1 MSIHIYH
8 ITMKTIFSAAW
19 LVIYLLTV
27 SECSTLQVVGV
38 EGQNVT
44 LPCRYDAS
52 NHGVLPMCWGRGA
65 LPSSGCDNQI
75 LSSDGSAVKK
85 RTSIRYLL
93 SGDLKQGDI
102 SLTILNTTERDAGL
116 YGCRVKMP
124 GWFNDMK
131 SEVRLNV
138 EKTFLPTTNRIPDHV
153 AVTPASHSQADTG
166 DTGQQME
173 AAAVIGSSGETLTV
187 PSQFTYISLTVSVKV
202 ATLLLLL
209 FSAFLGVRHLL
220 KKTRS
225 QPVHSG
231 GGVEDVI
238 CTATDVMVGRKKE
251 RATPSPVPQEVDY
264 GRVEMTV
271 AL

>member
-1 MSIHIYH
+1 M
-8 ITMKTIFSAAW
+8 ITSRS
-19 LVIYLLTV
+19 LCVPV
-27 SECSTLQVVGV
+27 SQCGALQVVGV

-116 YGCRVKMP
+116 YGCRVEIP

-131 SEVRLNV
+131 SEVRLTM
-138 EKTFLPTTNRIPDHV
+138 EKSKDFFLGLRQWEQICK
-153 AVTPASHSQADTG
+153 
-166 DTGQQME
+166 MF
-173 AAAVIGSSGETLTV
+173 L
-187 PSQFTYISLTVSVKV
+187 QFFCCN
-202 ATLLLLL
+202 LLLHNRSCVIELM
-209 FSAFLGVRHLL
+209 VVL
-220 KKTRS
+220 KLKS
-225 QPVHSG
+225 
-231 GGVEDVI
+231 
-238 CTATDVMVGRKKE
+238 
-251 RATPSPVPQEVDY
+251 
-264 GRVEMTV
+264 
-271 AL
+271 L